1 MPEPD
6 EPDRGAPYSVDIQ
19 IRWSDMDAYGHVNNV
34 EFLRLLEDARVYAF
48 RDWFGQDRSLLN
60 EGILVARQ
68 EIDYLAPLT
77 FNYEPARVEVWCSR
91 ISGASF
97 DVGYA
102 VKQPGGDVTFAL
114 AETTLVA
121 YDLVGEKPRRLN
133 DFERESLSSVSADP
147 PALRSRRGGR

>member
-1 MPEPD
+1 MPDSRAPD
-6 EPDRGAPYSVDIQ
+6 SPYTVDIQ

-77 FNYEPARVEVWCSR
+77 FNYAPARISVWCCR

-102 VKQPGGDVTFAL
+102 VKQPDEDVTFAI

-121 YDLVGEKPRRLN
+121 YDLKAGNPRRLN
-133 DFERESLSSVSADP
+133 EFEREALTAISA
-147 PALRSRRGGR
+147 PAPELRSHRRRV

>member
-1 MPEPD
+1 MPDPCD
-6 EPDRGAPYSVDIQ
+6 AATPYAVDIQ

-48 RDWFGQDRSLLN
+48 RDWFGQERSLLN

-77 FNYEPARVEVWCSR
+77 FNYAPARISVWCCR

-102 VKQPGGDVTFAL
+102 VKQPDEDVTFAV

-121 YDLVGEKPRRLN
+121 YDLKAGKPRRLN
-133 DFERESLSSVSADP
+133 EFEREALVAISAP
-147 PALRSRRGGR
+147 APALRSHRRRG

>member
-1 MPEPD
+1 MSVAPD
-6 EPDRGAPYSVDIQ
+6 PSVPYSVDIQ

-34 EFLRLLEDARVYAF
+34 EFLRLLEDARVFAF
-48 RDWFGQDRSLLN
+48 RDWFGQERSLLN

-77 FNYEPARVEVWCSR
+77 FNYEPARIEVWCSR

-97 DVGYA
+97 DVGYV
-102 VKQPGGDVTFAL
+102 VKQPGDDLTYAR

-121 YDLVGEKPRRLN
+121 YDRSAAEPRRLKES
-133 DFERESLSSVSADP
+133 ERETLSSVLG
-147 PALRSRRGGR
+147 PAPDMRSRRSRG

>member
-1 MPEPD
+1 MSSPAAS
-6 EPDRGAPYSVDIQ
+6 RYAVDIQ

-34 EFLRLLEDARVYAF
+34 QFLRLMEDARVYAF
-48 RDWFGQDRSLLN
+48 RHWFGSDRSLLT

-77 FNYEPARVEVWCSR
+77 FNHEPARIEVWCCR

-102 VKQPGGDVTFAL
+102 VTQPGSETTFAL

-121 YDLVGEKPRRLN
+121 YNLDAGTPRRL
-133 DFERESLSSVSADP
+133 DDAQREALQGFMDDP
-147 PALRSRRGGR
+147 PALRSHRGQR

>member
-1 MPEPD
+1 MSVA
-6 EPDRGAPYSVDIQ
+6 PDRSVPYSVDIQ

-48 RDWFGQDRSLLN
+48 RDWFGQERSLLN

-77 FNYEPARVEVWCSR
+77 FNYEPARIEVWCSR

-97 DVGYA
+97 DIGYA
-102 VKQPGGDVTFAL
+102 VKQAGVDVVYAR
-114 AETTLVA
+114 AETTLVS
-121 YDLVGEKPRRLN
+121 YDLAASKPRRLKQS
-133 DFERESLSSVSADP
+133 ERDALSSVSG
-147 PALRSRRGGR
+147 PAPDLRSRRNRG

>member
-1 MPEPD
+1 MSSPGPS
-6 EPDRGAPYSVDIQ
+6 RYAVDIQ

-34 EFLRLLEDARVYAF
+34 QFLRLLEDARVYAF
-48 RDWFGQDRSLLN
+48 RDWFGGERSLLE

-77 FNYEPARVEVWCSR
+77 FNHEPARIEVWPCR

-102 VKQPGGDVTFAL
+102 VKQPGSQVTFAL

-121 YDLVGEKPRRLN
+121 YELREGTPRRL
-133 DFERESLSSVSADP
+133 DDDQREALQRVLDEP
-147 PALRSRRGGR
+147 PALRSHRRRS

>member
-1 MPEPD
+1 MSSPAVS
-6 EPDRGAPYSVDIQ
+6 RYAVDIQ

-34 EFLRLLEDARVYAF
+34 QFLRLIEDARVYAF
-48 RDWFGQDRSLLN
+48 RHWFGSERSLLT

-77 FNYEPARVEVWCSR
+77 FNHEPARIDVWCCR

-102 VKQPGGDVTFAL
+102 VKQPGSDVTYAL

-121 YDLVGEKPRRLN
+121 YDLDAGTPRRL
-133 DFERESLSSVSADP
+133 DQAQREALQRFVDDP
-147 PALRSRRGGR
+147 PALRSHRGRR

>member
-1 MPEPD
+1 MPVTEP
-6 EPDRGAPYSVDIQ
+6 APYSVDIQ

-48 RDWFGQDRSLLN
+48 RDWFGQERSLLN

-68 EIDYLAPLT
+68 EIDYLAPLS
-77 FNYEPARVEVWCSR
+77 FNYEPARIAVWCSR

-102 VKQPGGDVTFAL
+102 VTQPGGDVRFAL
-114 AETTLVA
+114 AETTLVS
-121 YDLVGEKPRRLN
+121 YDLAARKPRRLKES
-133 DFERESLSSVSADP
+133 EREALRAASAEP
-147 PALRSRRGGR
+147 PAMRSRTRGGR

>member
-1 MPEPD
+1 MPDPSAT
-6 EPDRGAPYSVDIQ
+6 APPYAVDIQ

-77 FNYEPARVEVWCSR
+77 FNYAPARISVWCCR

-97 DVGYA
+97 DIGYA
-102 VKQPGGDVTFAL
+102 VKQPEGDVTFAV

-121 YDLVGEKPRRLN
+121 YDLKAGKPRRLN
-133 DFERESLSSVSADP
+133 EFEREALVAISAP
-147 PALRSRRGGR
+147 APALRSHRRRA

>member
-1 MPEPD
+1 MSLPP
-6 EPDRGAPYSVDIQ
+6 GSTSPYSVDIQ

-48 RDWFGQDRSLLN
+48 RDWFGQERSLLI

-77 FNYEPARVEVWCSR
+77 FNYEPARITVWCSR

-102 VKQPGGDVTFAL
+102 VQQPGADLTYAL

-121 YDLVGEKPRRLN
+121 YDLAASKPRRLQ
-133 DFERESLSSVSADP
+133 DFERESLQAVSAP
-147 PALRSRRGGR
+147 APALRSRRVRG

>member
-1 MPEPD
+1 MSLALDSP
-6 EPDRGAPYSVDIQ
+6 APYSVDIQ

-48 RDWFGQDRSLLN
+48 RDWFGQERSLLN

-77 FNYEPARVEVWCSR
+77 FNYEPARIEVWCSR
-91 ISGASF
+91 ISAASF

-102 VKQPGGDVTFAL
+102 VKQPGADLIYAR

-121 YDLVGEKPRRLN
+121 YDLAAAKPRRLK
-133 DFERESLSSVSADP
+133 DSERETLASVSAP
-147 PALRSRRGGR
+147 PPDMRSRRNRG

>member
-1 MPEPD
+1 MSLAPD
-6 EPDRGAPYSVDIQ
+6 PSVPYSVDIQ

-48 RDWFGQDRSLLN
+48 RDWFGQEQSLLN

-77 FNYEPARVEVWCSR
+77 FNYEPARIEVWCSR

-97 DVGYA
+97 DVGYV
-102 VKQPGGDVTFAL
+102 VKQPGADLMYAR

-121 YDLVGEKPRRLN
+121 YDLADAKPRRLK
-133 DFERESLSSVSADP
+133 DSERETLTSVSARP
-147 PALRSRRGGR
+147 PDMRSRRNRG

>member
-1 MPEPD
+1 MPEAPD
-6 EPDRGAPYSVDIQ
+6 ESTLSYSVDIQ

-60 EGILVARQ
+60 EGIVVARQ

-77 FNYEPARVEVWCSR
+77 FNYRPATIEVWCSR

-102 VKQPGGDVTFAL
+102 VKQPDSHVTYAL
-114 AETTLVA
+114 AETTLVS
-121 YDLVGEKPRRLN
+121 YDLVAEKPRRLK
-133 DFERESLSSVSADP
+133 DSEREALSAVAGDP
-147 PALRSRRGGR
+147 PAMRSRRGHR